1 MARPTKRG
9 LKYFS
14 FDTDFFE
21 NDKIKILEAE
31 FGNNGSHIFIRLL
44 NKIYREGY
52 FYQWGKDQCLLL
64 DRATGREYGT
74 ELIDKVVEACVDRK
88 LFDKELYDK
97 FGILTSP
104 EIQSRYTVGITKR
117 TDIVIIQEYW
127 LIDDLPSCRVEWIK
141 LVDNSGG
148 GEVSITDKS
157 KNISNNTEKQIN
169 DEQNPN
175 NGSEINDRKKYSST
189 KFLQEETEHIR
200 LDNRKVNN
208 QKGDKDIYSEPWKS
222 SKPSIYKLPTNRFH
236 TEGEEFE
243 VEEDFYNEMQSCY
256 PTLDIMTELKQ
267 MRAWL
272 ITNQTKR
279 KTKNGMMKFI
289 NNWLSNSTNQGKGNP
304 NEQYTK
310 HSLSGNTNS
319 GQPKFYP
326 ACSDGRHPGDFA
338 PEEYARAKAAYEAKR
353 DRETAG
359 NVSRLQVQ

>member
-9 LKYFS
+9 LKFFS
-14 FDTDFFE
+14 FDTDSFE

-74 ELIDKVVEACVDRK
+74 ELIEKVVEACVDRK

-104 EIQSRYTVGITKR
+104 EIQYRYTVGITKR

-127 LIDDLPSCRVEWIK
+127 LIDDVPSCRVEWIK
-141 LVDNSGG
+141 LVENSGG
-148 GEVSITDKS
+148 GEVNITDKS
-157 KNISNNTEKQIN
+157 KTIPNDTEKQIT

-208 QKGDKDIYSEPWKS
+208 KKGDKDIY
-222 SKPSIYKLPTNRFH
+222 SKPSIYKLPTNRFN

-243 VEEDFYNEMQSCY
+243 VEEDFFNEMQSYY

-279 KTKNGMMKFI
+279 KTKNGMLKFI
-289 NNWLSNSTNQGKGNP
+289 NNWLSNSTNQGKGNS
-304 NEQYTK
+304 NEDNKKNVENYFSNKYRT
-310 HSLSGNTNS
+310 GA
-319 GQPKFYP
+319 G
-326 ACSDGRHPGDFA
+326 GRIIANFPD
-338 PEEYARAKAAYEAKR
+338 EAY
-353 DRETAG
+353 
-359 NVSRLQVQ
+359 N